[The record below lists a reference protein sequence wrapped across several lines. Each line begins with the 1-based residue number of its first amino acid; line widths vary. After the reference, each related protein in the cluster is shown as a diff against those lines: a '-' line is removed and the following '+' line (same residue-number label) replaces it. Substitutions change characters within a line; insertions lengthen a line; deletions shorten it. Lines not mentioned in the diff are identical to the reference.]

1 MWKRFLAAALVV
13 CPVPAA
19 AQQFDPRPWLE
30 DLEQMRQ
37 AFHEKYA
44 NLDWLENEREIRLD
58 PLFDQA
64 AAAIRKAPSDAA
76 VRSMFDRLPRK
87 LGDGHVEIDWP
98 RPAPSASALAAPS
111 APLPDLCKG
120 IGYDQR
126 QNGKGTAQSLPGYAP
141 LPPGDNPLA
150 AGTVVSGGEKVGVL
164 RIGIFQPQG
173 YPELCRAAVRG
184 LSIPSDKPCDDE
196 CQNKI
201 VTWAYND
208 LTIGLE
214 DRIRQ
219 LKAAGATVLLVD
231 ITNNGGGS
239 EWAEAAARIFSPK
252 LLVSERRGFVRGEH
266 WAKQW
271 RELAATL
278 REVAKGA
285 SRADRQSLL
294 QYAAEADAALREA
307 QTPCPS
313 TTGSCERLGRA
324 GYSTGLIGAAR
335 VGNFNGREDWA
346 VHVFSPAQFPYHDGV
361 WDGPLIVLV
370 DQETWSAAEEF
381 AAVLQ
386 DNKAAVIMGARTGG
400 AGCGYTWGGT
410 PTRLKNSGAI
420 LKLPDC
426 VRFRADGSNEVRGI
440 LPDEVVAL
448 RADDG
453 ARFRAKLVAEKLPS
467 ALARAKALHVETR

>member
-1 MWKRFLAAALVV
+1 
-13 CPVPAA
+13 
-19 AQQFDPRPWLE
+19 
-30 DLEQMRQ
+30 MRE

-44 NLDWLENEREIRLD
+44 NLDWLESEREIKLD

-64 AAAIRKAPSDAA
+64 AAFIRKAPDEAA
-76 VRSMFDRLPRK
+76 VRSMFDRLPNK
-87 LGDGHVEIDWP
+87 LSDGHVVIDWP
-98 RPAPSASALAAPS
+98 QPAVSMANASVAPPAPR
-111 APLPDLCKG
+111 DLCKE
-120 IGYDQR
+120 IGYNSR
-126 QNGKGTAQSLPGYAP
+126 QNGKGIAQALPGYDP
-141 LPPGDNPLA
+141 LPSSDNPFT
-150 AGTVVSGGEKVGVL
+150 AGTIASGDAKVGVL

-173 YPELCRAAVRG
+173 FPELCRTAVRE
-184 LSIPSDKPCDDE
+184 LSIPANKPCEDE

-201 VTWAYND
+201 VTSAYKE
-208 LTIGLE
+208 LTAGLE
-214 DRIRQ
+214 DRIHQ

-239 EWAEAAARIFSPK
+239 EWAEAAARIISPK

-271 RELAATL
+271 RELAARL
-278 REVAKGA
+278 REFAKGA
-285 SRADRQSLL
+285 SPADRKSLL
-294 QYAAEADAALREA
+294 QYATEADAALREA
-307 QTPCPS
+307 QTPCTS
-313 TTGSCERLGRA
+313 ATGSCERLGRA
-324 GYSTGLIGAAR
+324 GYSTGLVGAAR
-335 VGNFNGREDWA
+335 AGTFNGREGWA

-386 DNKAAVIMGARTGG
+386 DNKAAIVMGARTGG

-410 PTRLKNSGAI
+410 PTKLKNSGAI

-426 VRFRADGSNEVRGI
+426 VRFRGDGSNEVRGI

-448 RADDG
+448 PPTTECSSGRSLLRRNFLRRLRRRKRSTRSPAERG
-453 ARFRAKLVAEKLPS
+453 NPLLHQWAPCSVLGSIGQKLTP
-467 ALARAKALHVETR
+467 